1 MRGHGPRVSLSR
13 YAVWGF
19 LTFFGVG
26 MWSPPLLAGARV
38 DPLVGRKLYMT
49 HCYTCHGVTG
59 RGDGPAAT
67 RLEPKPRNLT
77 YDAYMS
83 RKSDQDLYQVI
94 SGGSPALHRFSGMP
108 DWKTVFYPER
118 IWDLVAYLRTLHR
131 PQTSKEQPLV
141 RPGNRESGKRI
152 YADYCAVCHGKE
164 GKGDGPIV
172 AMFGPKPFA
181 FTDKAAMATKRDLDL
196 YFAIFEGGEAVGKSA
211 FMPAWG
217 GLLKEQEIS
226 DVIAYIR
233 TLPR

>member
-1 MRGHGPRVSLSR
+1 MHGHGPRVSLSR

-19 LTFFGVG
+19 LIFIGIV
-26 MWSPPLLAGARV
+26 MWSTPVVAGAGV

-59 RGDGPAAT
+59 RGDGPAAP
-67 RLEPKPRNLT
+67 RLQPKPRNLT
-77 YDAYMS
+77 DDAYMS
-83 RKSDQDLYQVI
+83 GKTDQDLYNII
-94 SGGSPALHRFSGMP
+94 SGGSAALHRFSGMP
-108 DWKTVFYPER
+108 DWKTMFYPER

-131 PQTSKEQPLV
+131 PRAVQEQSPV
-141 RPGNRESGKRI
+141 QPGNIESGKRI

-164 GKGDGPIV
+164 GRGDGPIV
-172 AMFGPKPFA
+172 GMFGPKPFA
-181 FTDKAAMATKRDLDL
+181 FTDKASMADKRDLDL
-196 YFAIFEGGEAVGKSA
+196 YFAIFEGGQAVGKST

-233 TLPR
+233 TLAQ